1 MKILFAHNFYQLS
14 GGEDV
19 VVASEIEL
27 LRRFGHDVELYSVSN
42 DTIKGLRSKFVTAI
56 SSAYSSKSCLL
67 FKEKLRTY
75 CPDIVHVHNFFPLLT
90 PSIYDACCDLNIPLV
105 QTLHNYRTICCGA
118 YLLRNGKVCEKCLDH
133 SPYYGVL
140 HRCYRNSFIAS
151 ATLAHMISFHHY
163 RKTWQ
168 TKIDAFIS
176 LTSFSKD
183 VFIKAG
189 FPASR
194 IWVKPNFISGSQP
207 IRQQAKR
214 EGALFVGRLSDE
226 KGIITLLEAWKNIPY
241 TLKIAGD
248 GPLRTLVEENQG
260 THVRYLGSL
269 KPSEVREEMAS
280 SAFLVMPSIWYE
292 GFPMV
297 LVESFACGLPV
308 VVSKLGSM
316 AEIVSDGINGLHF
329 SPGDSSSL
337 KEKVEWAVH
346 NLDKL
351 DAMGRNAFDT
361 YTNKYTAD
369 INYKLL
375 MNIYSTAINNRSCNV

>member
-1 MKILFAHNFYQLS
+1 
-14 GGEDV
+14 
-19 VVASEIEL
+19 
-27 LRRFGHDVELYSVSN
+27 
-42 DTIKGLRSKFVTAI
+42 
-56 SSAYSSKSCLL
+56 
-67 FKEKLRTY
+67 
-75 CPDIVHVHNFFPLLT
+75 
-90 PSIYDACCDLNIPLV
+90 
-105 QTLHNYRTICCGA
+105 
-118 YLLRNGKVCEKCLDH
+118 
-133 SPYYGVL
+133 
-140 HRCYRNSFIAS
+140 
-151 ATLAHMISFHHY
+151 
-163 RKTWQ
+163 
-168 TKIDAFIS
+168 
-176 LTSFSKD
+176 
-183 VFIKAG
+183 
-189 FPASR
+189 
-194 IWVKPNFISGSQP
+194 
-207 IRQQAKR
+207 
-214 EGALFVGRLSDE
+214 
-226 KGIITLLEAWKNIPY
+226 
-241 TLKIAGD
+241 
-248 GPLRTLVEENQG
+248 
-260 THVRYLGSL
+260 
-269 KPSEVREEMAS
+269 MAS